1 MGDTKGKQRDS
12 GEVVIQNIIDNYKQL
27 EQSIVSQ
34 LKLCND
40 LHPGTTGSSREDVW
54 LQLFEMIV
62 PKKFVIE
69 HSIFIID
76 SCRHV
81 SKEVDLAIIDNNYTP
96 YIFQFGRLK
105 YVPIEAVAAVVE
117 CKSTSIKFQE
127 ENTETGKV
135 EAGMTAWCNSIEQ
148 LRTSRESIARMAT
161 GTVVNGNTYSEKKP
175 LEENSSSTQTCIQTS
190 TQTSTRPIRI
200 FCGYN
205 TELSDESKKRKEI
218 CKFFDFVLLAK
229 EGDKK
234 KINIITSN
242 LKSADTTAS
251 NKEEATL
258 KDWYKE
264 LDHYKYEDKK
274 KIIENEELGKF
285 NLSQFRVQQE
295 GEDISLLSFNF
306 QLNQLLMLINNPMLF
321 PHLGYVKMFNQK
333 GKDETC

>member
-1 MGDTKGKQRDS
+1 MGNTKGKQRDS

-161 GTVVNGNTYSEKKP
+161 GTVVNGNTYTANTP
-175 LEENSSSTQTCIQTS
+175 LEGIPSS

-205 TELSDESKKRKEI
+205 TKLSDESEKSKKI
-218 CKFFDFVLLAK
+218 CEFFDFVLLAE

-242 LKSADTTAS
+242 LKSADIIAS
-251 NKEEATL
+251 NTKEATL

-264 LDHYKYEDKK
+264 LDHYKHKDKK
-274 KIIENEELGKF
+274 KIIENEKLEEF
-285 NLSQFRVQQE
+285 ALSQFRVQQE

-333 GKDETC
+333 VKDETC

>member
-1 MGDTKGKQRDS
+1 MGNTKGKQRDS

-161 GTVVNGNTYSEKKP
+161 GTVVNGNTYTANTP
-175 LEENSSSTQTCIQTS
+175 LEGIPSS

-205 TELSDESKKRKEI
+205 TKLSDESEKSKKIFE
-218 CKFFDFVLLAK
+218 FFDFVLLAE

-242 LKSADTTAS
+242 PVSADKITLNT
-251 NKEEATL
+251 KEATL
-258 KDWYKE
+258 KDWYKQ
-264 LDHYKYEDKK
+264 LDHYEYKGET

-285 NLSQFRVQQE
+285 TLSQFRVQQE

-333 GKDETC
+333 EKDETC

>member
-1 MGDTKGKQRDS
+1 MGNTKGKQRDS

-135 EAGMTAWCNSIEQ
+135 ESGMTAWCNSIEQ

-161 GTVVNGNTYSEKKP
+161 GTVVNGNTYTANTP
-175 LEENSSSTQTCIQTS
+175 LEGISSS

-205 TELSDESKKRKEI
+205 TELPDKSEKRKKI
-218 CKFFDFVLLAK
+218 CEFFDFVLLAE

-242 LKSADTTAS
+242 PISADTIAS

-274 KIIENEELGKF
+274 KIIENEKLGDF

-321 PHLGYVKMFNQK
+321 PHLGYVKMFNQEA
-333 GKDETC
+333 KDETC

>member
-1 MGDTKGKQRDS
+1 MGDTKRKQRDS

-76 SCRHV
+76 SCRNV

-135 EAGMTAWCNSIEQ
+135 ESGMTAWCNSIEQ

-161 GTVVNGNTYSEKKP
+161 GTVVNGNTYTANTP
-175 LEENSSSTQTCIQTS
+175 LEGIPSS

-205 TELSDESKKRKEI
+205 TKLSDESEKSKKIFE
-218 CKFFDFVLLAK
+218 FFDFVLLAE

-242 LKSADTTAS
+242 LKSADIIAPNT
-251 NKEEATL
+251 KEATL

-274 KIIENEELGKF
+274 KIIENEKLEEF
-285 NLSQFRVQQE
+285 ALSQFRVQQE

-333 GKDETC
+333 VKDETC

>member
-1 MGDTKGKQRDS
+1 MGNTKGKQRDS

-76 SCRHV
+76 SCRNV

-161 GTVVNGNTYSEKKP
+161 GTVVNGNTYTANTP
-175 LEENSSSTQTCIQTS
+175 LEGIPSS

-205 TELSDESKKRKEI
+205 TKLSDESEKSKKIFE
-218 CKFFDFVLLAK
+218 FFDFVLLAE

-242 LKSADTTAS
+242 PVSADKITLNT
-251 NKEEATL
+251 KEATL
-258 KDWYKE
+258 KDWYKQ
-264 LDHYKYEDKK
+264 LDHYEYKGET

-285 NLSQFRVQQE
+285 TLSQFRVQQE

-333 GKDETC
+333 VKDETC

>member
-1 MGDTKGKQRDS
+1 MGNTKGKQRDS

-161 GTVVNGNTYSEKKP
+161 GTVVNGNTYTANTP
-175 LEENSSSTQTCIQTS
+175 LERISSS

-205 TELSDESKKRKEI
+205 TELSDESKKRKKI
-218 CKFFDFVLLAK
+218 CKFFDFVLLAE

-242 LKSADTTAS
+242 PISADTIAS

-274 KIIENEELGKF
+274 KIIENEKLKDF

-321 PHLGYVKMFNQK
+321 PHLGYVKMFNQEA
-333 GKDETC
+333 KDETC

>member
-175 LEENSSSTQTCIQTS
+175 LEENSSSTQT
-190 TQTSTRPIRI
+190 STRPIRI

-205 TELSDESKKRKEI
+205 TELSDKSEKGKKI
-218 CKFFDFVLLAK
+218 CEFFDFVLLAE

-242 LKSADTTAS
+242 PVSADTGTS
-251 NKEEATL
+251 NTKETTL

-264 LDHYKYEDKK
+264 LDHYKYEDKT
-274 KIIENEELGKF
+274 KIIENEKLKDF
-285 NLSQFRVQQE
+285 TLSQFRVQQE

-333 GKDETC
+333 EKDETC

>member
-1 MGDTKGKQRDS
+1 MGNTKGKQRDS

-161 GTVVNGNTYSEKKP
+161 GTVVNGNTYTANTP
-175 LEENSSSTQTCIQTS
+175 LEGIPSS

-205 TELSDESKKRKEI
+205 TKLSDKSEKSKKIFE
-218 CKFFDFVLLAK
+218 FFDFVLLAE

-242 LKSADTTAS
+242 PVSADTIDS

-274 KIIENEELGKF
+274 KIIENEKLEEF
-285 NLSQFRVQQE
+285 ALSQFRVQQE

-333 GKDETC
+333 VKDETC